1 MATITKLFPTGV
13 LQSAVELDEI
23 TYTSIKVGPT
33 GVYAA
38 HFNELGENLTPIITS
53 SAMNYNANGTS
64 GYFFRVYG
72 QLHPSEGYERIQPGW
87 TCVQIPGS
95 VVVNNVPDPG
105 DNNESCTIT
114 ISGGTFVQN
123 TFYSFSNNVPVAVT
137 ERRTS
142 TGTYTVS
149 GYFDEYTYTITPF

>member
-13 LQSAVELDEI
+13 LQTSVELDEI

-38 HFNELGENLTPIITS
+38 EFNELAENLTPITTP
-53 SAMNYNANGTS
+53 SANNYNANGTT

-72 QLHPSEGYERIQPGW
+72 PLHTGEGYDRIQPGW

-95 VVVNNVPDPG
+95 VVVSNVPDPA

-114 ISGGTFVQN
+114 ISGGTFVLN
-123 TFYSFSNNVPVAVT
+123 TFYSFNNNVPVAVA

-142 TGTYTVS
+142 TGTYLVS